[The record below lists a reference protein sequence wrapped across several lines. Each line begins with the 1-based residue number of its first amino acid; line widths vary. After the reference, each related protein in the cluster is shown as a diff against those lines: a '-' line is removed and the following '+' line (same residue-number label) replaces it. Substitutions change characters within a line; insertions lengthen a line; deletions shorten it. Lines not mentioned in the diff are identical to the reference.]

1 MRFYKGQ
8 HRYYCG
14 IDLHA
19 RTLYLCVLDSQG
31 EVRLHKR
38 LRCEREALLHALEP
52 YRSDLVVGTSASSAG
67 TGSPISVLVSR
78 STSCSAMRST

>member
-1 MRFYKGQ
+1 MRFYTGQ

-31 EVRLHKR
+31 KKRLHKR
-38 LRCEREALLHALEP
+38 LPCEREALLHALAP
-52 YRSDLVVGTSASSAG
+52 YRSELVVGSEWRWCMA
-67 TGSPISVLVSR
+67 PN
-78 STSCSAMRST
+78 

>member
-1 MRFYKGQ
+1 MRFYTGQ

-31 EVRLHKR
+31 KIRLHQR
-38 LRCEREALLHALEP
+38 LRCEREALLRALEP
-52 YRSDLVVGTSASSAG
+52 YRCDLVVGSEC
-67 TGSPISVLVSR
+67 IF
-78 STSCSAMRST
+78 C